1 VPDLIYGSAS
11 YDRETG
17 NLPPLTLINM
27 FVEKAAT
34 SENGACL
41 QSRPGLIQIAS
52 NGAGPVRA
60 IYSNR
65 GTLNGDDFSV
75 IGSTTSPTLYRG
87 TTLIGTLTGVGTGPV
102 SIAGSNSEMLIAAG
116 GDLWRYNGT
125 ALNKVTFPDS
135 AHVRAVCFIG
145 SLFVAV
151 RGTESSGAADLYPGR
166 FYFSAVLDGNTWD
179 ALNYATA
186 EREPDGLLDVN
197 ALNDKIL
204 LYGQSTIEVW
214 SDTGAA
220 DLPFT
225 RNEGM
230 GSQSKGIL
238 LTGCQCEADN
248 TKFHI
253 GSDGVVYRFGEEFD
267 RISDHWLEEKII
279 ASTNASLFT
288 FRWQGHEFVCV
299 RLDSQ
304 TFAYDCA
311 TQAWS
316 EFQTNGGQFIGQCAA
331 MKGTTIYLGHQSTGQ
346 ILGLSG
352 WDDLGVALTREFTAA
367 VQMDAPGSIDNL
379 WLWVNTGQST
389 IFTGQG
395 SDPKIEQQSSRD
407 AGNTWTDFNDAS
419 LGNASI
425 GGTGQYR
432 VIPEWR
438 RLGQYDAPGAMF
450 RFRVTDP
457 VPLRISAV
465 KYNSPLGGRS
475 RG

>member
-1 VPDLIYGSAS
+1 MPSLAYGTAS
-11 YDRETG
+11 YERETG

-34 SENGACL
+34 SEQSAML
-41 QSRPGLIQIAS
+41 QSRPGLIS
-52 NGAGPVRA
+52 LVTNGAGPVRK
-60 IYSNR
+60 IFSNR

-75 IGSTTSPTLYRG
+75 IGSSTSPTLYRG
-87 TTLIGTLTGVGTGPV
+87 STLIGTLTGLGTGPV
-102 SIAGSNSEMLIAAG
+102 SIAGSNSELLIAAG
-116 GDLWRYNGT
+116 GDMWRYDGT
-125 ALNKVTFPDS
+125 ALNKVTFP

-186 EREPDGLLDVN
+186 EREPDALLDVS

-220 DLPFT
+220 DLPFS

-238 LTGCQCEADN
+238 QTGCQCEADN

-253 GSDGVVYRFGEEFD
+253 GSDGVVYRFGEEFG
-267 RISDHWLEEKII
+267 RISEHWLEEKII
-279 ASTNASLFT
+279 ASTAASLFT
-288 FRWQGHEFVCV
+288 FRWQGHEFVVV

-304 TFAYDCA
+304 AFAYDAA
-311 TQAWS
+311 TQSWC
-316 EFQTNGGQFIGQCAA
+316 EFQTNGGQWIAQCAA
-331 MKGTTIYLGHQSTGQ
+331 MKGTTIYLGHESTGE
-346 ILGLSG
+346 IMGLSG

-367 VQMDAPGSIDNL
+367 AQMDQPASINNL
-379 WLWVNTGQST
+379 WLWAETGAST
-389 IFTGQG
+389 VLSGQG
-395 SDPKIEQQSSRD
+395 SDPKVEQQSSRD
-407 AGNTWTDFNDAS
+407 AGETWTDFNDAA
-419 LGNASI
+419 LGKA
-425 GGTGQYR
+425 GQYR

-438 RLGQYDAPGAMF
+438 RLGQFDAPGAMF

-457 VPLRISAV
+457 VPFSVRAV
-465 KYNSPLGGRS
+465 KFNEPLGGRS